1 LSIQQFVQSVVDR
14 LQTTANV
21 KTVFGEPI
29 EVKGR
34 TLIPVARVAYGFGA
48 GSRRGMQA
56 AAESKEA
63 EPCGVGGVGVKPA
76 GVLEI
81 TDEGTR
87 FIPIGHRRRL
97 VGALFLGLVIGILIS
112 GRRSRD

>member
-1 LSIQQFVQSVVDR
+1 LSIQQFIQSVVER
-14 LQTTANV
+14 LQTTASV

-34 TLIPVARVAYGFGA
+34 TLIPVARVAYGFGV
-48 GSRRGMQA
+48 GSGPGKQA
-56 AAESKEA
+56 SGESKETRTGGA
-63 EPCGVGGVGVKPA
+63 GGIGVRPA

-81 TDEGTR
+81 TQEGTR

-97 VGALFLGLVIGILIS
+97 IGALFLGLVLGIMIA